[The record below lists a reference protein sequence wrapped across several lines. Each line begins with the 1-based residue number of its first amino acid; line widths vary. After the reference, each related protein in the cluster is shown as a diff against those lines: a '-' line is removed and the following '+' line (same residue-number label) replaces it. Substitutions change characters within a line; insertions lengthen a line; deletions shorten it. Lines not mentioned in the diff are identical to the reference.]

1 MAILRIHGL
10 THQYSIGT
18 PFQNTAIEGIDFS
31 IEPGQFVGLIGHT
44 GSGKSTLIQHLN
56 GLLAP
61 TAGTV
66 YYEGNDIFA
75 SKASVRAVK
84 FQVGLVF
91 QYPEYL
97 LFVEP
102 VYQYIAFGPKNNTRD
117 AEEIDRRVRDAA
129 RFVGVGE
136 ELFDKSPLDL
146 SGGQKRRVAIAGVI
160 AMRPGVLVLDEP
172 TAGLD
177 PEARESLFANIES
190 YRKETGSTVV
200 LVTHSMDDIAR
211 IADRLIVMNAGHVV
225 MDGTPEEVFSRAEEL
240 EAIGLTVPAP
250 TKIAMELKRMG
261 VPITDAVYTT
271 GFLRKAIL
279 KLAGRGE

>member
-1 MAILRIHGL
+1 MKKRWI
-10 THQYSIGT
+10 
-18 PFQNTAIEGIDFS
+18 
-31 IEPGQFVGLIGHT
+31 
-44 GSGKSTLIQHLN
+44 
-56 GLLAP
+56 LLALCLLAALFCSVFYSLCCLAAESA
-61 TAGTV
+61 AGCGV
-66 YYEGNDIFA
+66 AAFA
-75 SKASVRAVK
+75 VSLLSLFLAGGGSKLD
-84 FQVGLVF
+84 GLR
-91 QYPEYL
+91 E
-97 LFVEP
+97 
-102 VYQYIAFGPKNNTRD
+102 
-117 AEEIDRRVRDAA
+117 RVAQSMGMD
-129 RFVGVGE
+129 E
-136 ELFDKSPLDL
+136 
-146 SGGQKRRVAIAGVI
+146 RRVAIAGVI
-160 AMRPGVLVLDEP
+160 AMEPKVLILDEP